1 MLRANGATRLLDL
14 RVLSA
19 SLPVPP
25 QRAPGVPILVM
36 GAAEDAVVDQAR
48 FVGDKQTDLS
58 KDASFVAH
66 VVLQEGVRE
75 TAAAC
80 GAPPPLLLPGI
91 GHDVMLDAAWE
102 SAAAA
107 LAAWLDALPAA
118 QRK

>member
-1 MLRANGATRLLDL
+1 MGMLRANGSTRLLDL
-14 RVLSA
+14 RVLNA

-48 FVGDKQTDLS
+48 LRLQRCFVRRS
-58 KDASFVAH
+58 SRS